1 MDLFLYVERHTFVH
15 RLDPRTKLLLMF
27 LSFSLALMFSNL
39 PVLLALLALVLL
51 HGALGAVL
59 SNLGRIRVV
68 LAMITL
74 FSLVIWSIAGSG
86 PTRWLLFSW
95 EGTLY
100 GLMVAVKTN
109 LMIIAG
115 MIFLSTTKIEEMAQG
130 LVKLGLPY
138 RGAFAFSTAIRLVPL
153 IVATSST
160 IIQAQK
166 SRGLDLD
173 SGSVLE
179 KIRKHIPLVIPTL
192 ISVIRSTNVF
202 SMALESRGFG
212 YSPLRTN
219 LLELRLNAGDFLAMG
234 LALIP
239 TALAVLAK
247 WFPQVLGTWGTFLF

>member
-1 MDLFLYVERHTFVH
+1 M
-15 RLDPRTKLLLMF
+15 
-27 LSFSLALMFSNL
+27 
-39 PVLLALLALVLL
+39 
-51 HGALGAVL
+51 
-59 SNLGRIRVV
+59 
-68 LAMITL
+68 
-74 FSLVIWSIAGSG
+74 
-86 PTRWLLFSW
+86 
-95 EGTLY
+95 
-100 GLMVAVKTN
+100 
-109 LMIIAG
+109 
-115 MIFLSTTKIEEMAQG
+115 
-130 LVKLGLPY
+130 
-138 RGAFAFSTAIRLVPL
+138 
-153 IVATSST
+153 ATSST

>member
-115 MIFLSTTKIEEMAQG
+115 MIKPIVPK
-130 LVKLGLPY
+130 VK
-138 RGAFAFSTAIRLVPL
+138 TW
-153 IVATSST
+153 T
-160 IIQAQK
+160 
-166 SRGLDLD
+166 
-173 SGSVLE
+173 GSVPIQCRFW
-179 KIRKHIPLVIPTL
+179 KRPMPSSSSCATIAR
-192 ISVIRSTNVF
+192 
-202 SMALESRGFG
+202 
-212 YSPLRTN
+212 
-219 LLELRLNAGDFLAMG
+219 
-234 LALIP
+234 
-239 TALAVLAK
+239 
-247 WFPQVLGTWGTFLF
+247 